1 MYRSKPYWYQ
11 SRIKCPFGKSFSPIL
26 CLISAWPPTSAHCNL
41 RLCQRWIFL
50 SVMSDLAPC
59 FHPWL
64 ITTPFCRRNVGSGTA
79 CFPLRLFSSSAS
91 SLCSLQLET
100 LGKKKKHW
108 NSVGTQHQIPRKWP
122 MERDCGSN
130 GRNQGLLCSIVFTT
144 SPQHKHTLRWP
155 AVVGSDLTSGL
166 WPYNEGQAGCVT
178 HH

>member
-11 SRIKCPFGKSFSPIL
+11 SMIKCPFGKSFSPIL

-41 RLCQRWIFL
+41 RFCQRWIFL

-100 LGKKKKHW
+100 LGKKTNTGIQLAHNTRYPGNGPW
-108 NSVGTQHQIPRKWP
+108 RETVGVMGET
-122 MERDCGSN
+122 RDYCVPLC
-130 GRNQGLLCSIVFTT
+130 LLHPHNTNTPC
-144 SPQHKHTLRWP
+144 
-155 AVVGSDLTSGL
+155 A
-166 WPYNEGQAGCVT
+166 GQRS
-178 HH
+178 